1 MSLLSR
7 FRVLTKILA
16 IVILMAG
23 VAGTISWFAID
34 ALATVA
40 EGAALMKSA
49 ANRAL
54 LAARANQNVIAL
66 NRAEFRAALDPR
78 NENREA
84 ALKVVEEQRKQFAE
98 RLEEVAK
105 TKDDQARAMIPDVRS
120 LYDEYVKG
128 MEETFRV
135 ITAAKDMQISEQ
147 AEKMRDAA
155 LKSRANSEKL
165 QFKIRDVADR
175 LNARVEN
182 LAKAADEQYQQTS
195 RMLMTVAAI
204 GIVIGLSL
212 GFVIG
217 QFGIAKPM
225 RALVA
230 VLQRMAKGE
239 EVAISGEGRGDEIGE
254 TAQAVNQIKIMLAE
268 KAQQEAEAKIAM
280 DKLIAEKRRA
290 EMHQMANGFEQ
301 AVGQI
306 VETVSHASTELEA
319 SASSLSSTAARSQT
333 LATTVAAASEEASTN
348 VQSVASATEEMS
360 SSVTEISRQ
369 VQESAR
375 MASDAVEQARRT
387 NERVGELSKAA
398 TRIGDVVELI
408 NTIAG
413 QTNLLAL
420 NATIEAARAGEAGR
434 GFAVVAA
441 EVKELAGQT
450 AKATEEI
457 AGQVTSIQA
466 ATSDCVT
473 AIGGISTTIQ
483 EISGIAATIAAA
495 VEQQGSATR
504 EIARSV
510 QQVATGTA
518 DVSQNVVGASDAAEQ
533 SRRLADGV
541 MVATRDLGKQA
552 DELFRSVDTFLAG
565 LRSAA

>member
-165 QFKIRDVADR
+165 QAKMKDVADR
-175 LNARVEN
+175 LTTRVDN
-182 LAKAADEQYQQTS
+182 LAKAAEDQYQQTS
-195 RMLMTVAAI
+195 RMLVTMAAL
-204 GIVIGLSL
+204 GIVLGLSL

-254 TAQAVNQIKIMLAE
+254 TAQAVNEIKIMLAE
-268 KAQQEAEAKIAM
+268 KARQEAEAKVAM
-280 DKLIAEKRRA
+280 DKMMAEKRRA
-290 EMHQMANGFEQ
+290 DMHQMADNFEQ

-319 SASSLSSTAARSQT
+319 SATSLSTTATRSQT
-333 LATTVAAASEEASTN
+333 LATTVASASHEASTN
-348 VQSVASATEEMS
+348 VQSVASATEEMA
-360 SSVTEISRQ
+360 SSVNEISRQ

-375 MASDAVEQARRT
+375 MASDAVDQARRT

-434 GFAVVAA
+434 GFAVVAS
-441 EVKELAGQT
+441 EVKALAEQT
-450 AKATEEI
+450 AKATGEI
-457 AGQVTSIQA
+457 GQQIGSIQA
-466 ATSDCVT
+466 ATQESVG
-473 AIGGISTTIQ
+473 AIR
-483 EISGIAATIAAA
+483 EISGTIEKLSEISSTIAAA
-495 VEQQGSATR
+495 VEEQGAATQEISRNIQQAAIGTQQVSANISEVQRGAGETGSA
-504 EIARSV
+504 SS
-510 QQVATGTA
+510 QV
-518 DVSQNVVGASDAAEQ
+518 
-533 SRRLADGV
+533 L
-541 MVATRDLGKQA
+541 
-552 DELFRSVDTFLAG
+552 
-565 LRSAA
+565 SAAQMLSGDSNRLKVEVDRFLSTVRAA

>member
-84 ALKVVEEQRKQFAE
+84 ALKVIEEQRKQFAE

-434 GFAVVAA
+434 GFAVVAS
-441 EVKELAGQT
+441 EVKALAEQT
-450 AKATEEI
+450 AKATGEI
-457 AGQVTSIQA
+457 GQQIGSIQA
-466 ATSDCVT
+466 ATQESVG
-473 AIGGISTTIQ
+473 AIR
-483 EISGIAATIAAA
+483 EISGTIEKLSEISSTIAAA
-495 VEQQGSATR
+495 VEEQGAATQEISRNIQQAAIGTQQVSANISEVQRGAGETGSA
-504 EIARSV
+504 SS
-510 QQVATGTA
+510 QV
-518 DVSQNVVGASDAAEQ
+518 
-533 SRRLADGV
+533 L
-541 MVATRDLGKQA
+541 
-552 DELFRSVDTFLAG
+552 
-565 LRSAA
+565 SAAQMLSGDSNRLKVEVDRFLSTVRAA

>member
-84 ALKVVEEQRKQFAE
+84 ALKVIEEQRKQFAE

-348 VQSVASATEEMS
+348 AQSVASATEEMS

-375 MASDAVEQARRT
+375 MASDAVDQARRT

-434 GFAVVAA
+434 GFAVVAS
-441 EVKELAGQT
+441 EVKALAEQT
-450 AKATEEI
+450 ANATGEI
-457 AGQVTSIQA
+457 GQQIGSIQA
-466 ATSDCVT
+466 ATQESVG
-473 AIGGISTTIQ
+473 AIR
-483 EISGIAATIAAA
+483 EISGTIERLSEISSAIAAA
-495 VEQQGSATR
+495 VEEQGAATQEISRNIQQAAIGTQQVSANIAEVKRGAGETGSA
-504 EIARSV
+504 SS
-510 QQVATGTA
+510 QV
-518 DVSQNVVGASDAAEQ
+518 
-533 SRRLADGV
+533 L
-541 MVATRDLGKQA
+541 
-552 DELFRSVDTFLAG
+552 
-565 LRSAA
+565 SAAQMLSGDSNRLKLEVDRFLNTVRAA

>member
-84 ALKVVEEQRKQFAE
+84 ALKVIEEQRKQFAE

-348 VQSVASATEEMS
+348 VQSVASATEEM
-360 SSVTEISRQ
+360 
-369 VQESAR
+369 
-375 MASDAVEQARRT
+375 
-387 NERVGELSKAA
+387 
-398 TRIGDVVELI
+398 
-408 NTIAG
+408 
-413 QTNLLAL
+413 
-420 NATIEAARAGEAGR
+420 
-434 GFAVVAA
+434 
-441 EVKELAGQT
+441 
-450 AKATEEI
+450 
-457 AGQVTSIQA
+457 
-466 ATSDCVT
+466 
-473 AIGGISTTIQ
+473 
-483 EISGIAATIAAA
+483 
-495 VEQQGSATR
+495 
-504 EIARSV
+504 
-510 QQVATGTA
+510 
-518 DVSQNVVGASDAAEQ
+518 
-533 SRRLADGV
+533 
-541 MVATRDLGKQA
+541 
-552 DELFRSVDTFLAG
+552 
-565 LRSAA
+565 

>member
-165 QFKIRDVADR
+165 QAKMKDVADR
-175 LNARVEN
+175 LTTRVDN
-182 LAKAADEQYQQTS
+182 LAKAAEDQYQQT
-195 RMLMTVAAI
+195 
-204 GIVIGLSL
+204 
-212 GFVIG
+212 
-217 QFGIAKPM
+217 
-225 RALVA
+225 
-230 VLQRMAKGE
+230 
-239 EVAISGEGRGDEIGE
+239 
-254 TAQAVNQIKIMLAE
+254 
-268 KAQQEAEAKIAM
+268 
-280 DKLIAEKRRA
+280 
-290 EMHQMANGFEQ
+290 
-301 AVGQI
+301 
-306 VETVSHASTELEA
+306 
-319 SASSLSSTAARSQT
+319 
-333 LATTVAAASEEASTN
+333 
-348 VQSVASATEEMS
+348 
-360 SSVTEISRQ
+360 
-369 VQESAR
+369 
-375 MASDAVEQARRT
+375 
-387 NERVGELSKAA
+387 
-398 TRIGDVVELI
+398 
-408 NTIAG
+408 
-413 QTNLLAL
+413 
-420 NATIEAARAGEAGR
+420 
-434 GFAVVAA
+434 
-441 EVKELAGQT
+441 
-450 AKATEEI
+450 
-457 AGQVTSIQA
+457 
-466 ATSDCVT
+466 
-473 AIGGISTTIQ
+473 
-483 EISGIAATIAAA
+483 
-495 VEQQGSATR
+495 
-504 EIARSV
+504 
-510 QQVATGTA
+510 
-518 DVSQNVVGASDAAEQ
+518 
-533 SRRLADGV
+533 
-541 MVATRDLGKQA
+541 
-552 DELFRSVDTFLAG
+552 
-565 LRSAA
+565 

>member
-84 ALKVVEEQRKQFAE
+84 ALKVIEEQRKQFAE

-375 MASDAVEQARRT
+375 MASDAVDQARRT

-408 NTIAG
+408 NTLAG

-434 GFAVVAA
+434 GFAVVAS
-441 EVKELAGQT
+441 EVKALAEQT
-450 AKATEEI
+450 AKATGEI
-457 AGQVTSIQA
+457 GQQIGSIQA
-466 ATSDCVT
+466 ATQESVG
-473 AIGGISTTIQ
+473 AIR
-483 EISGIAATIAAA
+483 EISGTIEKLSEISSAIAAA
-495 VEQQGSATR
+495 VEEQGAATQEISRNIQQAAIGTQQVSANISEVQRGAGETGSA
-504 EIARSV
+504 SS
-510 QQVATGTA
+510 QV
-518 DVSQNVVGASDAAEQ
+518 
-533 SRRLADGV
+533 L
-541 MVATRDLGKQA
+541 
-552 DELFRSVDTFLAG
+552 
-565 LRSAA
+565 SAAQMLSGDSNRLKVEVDRFLSTVRAA

>member
-1 MSLLSR
+1 MSFLSR

-16 IVILMAG
+16 IVLLMAA
-23 VAGTISWFAID
+23 VAGAISWVAVG
-34 ALATVA
+34 ALETVA
-40 EGAALMKSA
+40 EGAANMKA
-49 ANRAL
+49 AASRAL
-54 LAARANQNVIAL
+54 VAARANQSVIAL

-78 NENREA
+78 QDNREA
-84 ALKVVEEQRKQFAE
+84 TLKVIEEQRKQFAE

-155 LKSRANSEKL
+155 LKSHANSEKL

-319 SASSLSSTAARSQT
+319 
-333 LATTVAAASEEASTN
+333 
-348 VQSVASATEEMS
+348 
-360 SSVTEISRQ
+360 
-369 VQESAR
+369 
-375 MASDAVEQARRT
+375 
-387 NERVGELSKAA
+387 
-398 TRIGDVVELI
+398 
-408 NTIAG
+408 
-413 QTNLLAL
+413 
-420 NATIEAARAGEAGR
+420 
-434 GFAVVAA
+434 
-441 EVKELAGQT
+441 
-450 AKATEEI
+450 
-457 AGQVTSIQA
+457 
-466 ATSDCVT
+466 
-473 AIGGISTTIQ
+473 
-483 EISGIAATIAAA
+483 
-495 VEQQGSATR
+495 
-504 EIARSV
+504 
-510 QQVATGTA
+510 
-518 DVSQNVVGASDAAEQ
+518 
-533 SRRLADGV
+533 
-541 MVATRDLGKQA
+541 
-552 DELFRSVDTFLAG
+552 
-565 LRSAA
+565 

>member
-165 QFKIRDVADR
+165 QAKMKDVADR
-175 LNARVEN
+175 LTTRVDN
-182 LAKAADEQYQQTS
+182 LAKAAEDQYQQTS
-195 RMLMTVAAI
+195 RMLVTMAAL
-204 GIVIGLSL
+204 GIVLGLSL

-254 TAQAVNQIKIMLAE
+254 TAQAVNEIKIMLAE
-268 KAQQEAEAKIAM
+268 KARQEAEAKVAM
-280 DKLIAEKRRA
+280 DKMMAEKRRA
-290 EMHQMANGFEQ
+290 DMHQMADNFEQ

-319 SASSLSSTAARSQT
+319 SATSLSSTAARSQT
-333 LATTVAAASEEASTN
+333 LATTVASASHEASTN

-360 SSVTEISRQ
+360 SSVNEISRQ

-375 MASDAVEQARRT
+375 MASDAVDQARRT

-434 GFAVVAA
+434 GFAVVAS
-441 EVKELAGQT
+441 EVKALAEQT
-450 AKATEEI
+450 AKATGEI
-457 AGQVTSIQA
+457 GQQIGSIQA
-466 ATSDCVT
+466 ATQESVG
-473 AIGGISTTIQ
+473 AIR
-483 EISGIAATIAAA
+483 EISGTIEKLSEISSAIAAA
-495 VEQQGSATR
+495 VEEQGAATQEISRNIQQAAIGTQQVSANISEVQRGAGETGSA
-504 EIARSV
+504 SS
-510 QQVATGTA
+510 QV
-518 DVSQNVVGASDAAEQ
+518 
-533 SRRLADGV
+533 L
-541 MVATRDLGKQA
+541 
-552 DELFRSVDTFLAG
+552 
-565 LRSAA
+565 SAAQMLSGDSNRLKVEVDRFLSTVRAA